1 MTRRTFRGPAALLL
15 AGAAFMAAAPA
26 QAGVFDTLFGRSTA
40 TPTDG
45 SAATSS
51 PGRRQWLLAEFTELR
66 LQPRE
71 SGAAA
76 NEHPQAIGAAQIRN
90 WLQGISLQRGNQRE
104 PLFGADELSSLPPVI
119 ADALAVATPQ
129 DDLLLLSTSRREGGL
144 LGTPY
149 GLTARLFVQG
159 GALQLI
165 VHDAR
170 LDFYNEYRG
179 ARILPE
185 FRFGSRSAAGTVMI
199 SSVEATAQ
207 RGDWLAFALAP
218 KAAGAAPVAPGM
230 AAPAAAPAPAP
241 AAPAPRGVA
250 PSAPPTPPAV
260 ATPPSRDAR
269 FYDEQEQRLRSLK
282 RLRDQNLITE
292 EEYQSKRK
300 EILQSL

>member
-1 MTRRTFRGPAALLL
+1 MTTPSSRGLAALAL
-15 AGAAFMAAAPA
+15 AAAALAATAPA
-26 QAGVFDTLFGRSTA
+26 QAGVLDTLFGKRADAADTA
-40 TPTDG
+40 TPG
-45 SAATSS
+45 SN
-51 PGRRQWLLAEFTELR
+51 PGRRQWLVSEFTELQ

-71 SGAAA
+71 TGAAA
-76 NEHPQAIGAAQIRN
+76 NEHPQAVPAAQIRN
-90 WLQGISLQRGNQRE
+90 WMQGIALVRGNQRE
-104 PLFGADELSSLPPVI
+104 PLFGADELSSLPQVI

-179 ARILPE
+179 ARILPT
-185 FRFGSRSAAGTVMI
+185 FRFGSRGAAGSVKL
-199 SSVEATAQ
+199 SSPDATAT

-218 KAAGAAPVAPGM
+218 KAATPMAAPVVAPAAAATAAPAAPARA
-230 AAPAAAPAPAP
+230 AAPAAAPVTPAGP
-241 AAPAPRGVA
+241 A
-250 PSAPPTPPAV
+250 
-260 ATPPSRDAR
+260 RDAR

-292 EEYQSKRK
+292 EEYQAKRK
-300 EILQSL
+300 EILQAL